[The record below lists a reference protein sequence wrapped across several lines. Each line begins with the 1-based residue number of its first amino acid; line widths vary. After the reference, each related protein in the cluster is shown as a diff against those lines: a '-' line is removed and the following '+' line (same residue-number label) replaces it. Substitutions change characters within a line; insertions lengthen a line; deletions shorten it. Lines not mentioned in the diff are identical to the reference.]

1 MADKALLLGINDYLN
16 VNHLRGCLRD
26 VENMG
31 GLLVDVFG
39 FAAGNVKTLTDRRV
53 VKAEVKKQMAWLFKD
68 VEAGDRVVLHFSGH
82 GSYTAD
88 LDGDEDDGRDE
99 LVCLYDMD
107 FDEPDS
113 YLLDDELRAW
123 AETKPEGVRLTIVLD
138 NCNSGTGTRMVIPS
152 PSGKGARAAEID
164 PKTAV
169 MRSMA
174 RPSAARGVIGGAAGL
189 QPSAVVAAVDDPE
202 GDDFVRVRFVEPPA
216 HIKEKVEEARSRKK
230 RARGLVKVK
239 ELNHVLLSAC
249 RADETAADATIDG
262 APSGAFTYYLCQTL
276 RDGGAEL
283 DRRDVIDR
291 VTAALRAG
299 SFPQDPQLE
308 GADETGPLFGP
319 SAGPGKATVDAAAS
333 SDQIA
338 GAGVGSVE
346 PYVRLAASM
355 AGLAPD
361 VQRRIL
367 DLYQQ
372 GLSAG
377 LPPRRMTGLVGR
389 AAANRAIVYVH
400 GICKHVAG
408 FSDDWWS
415 ALHPFTTEFG
425 AGERGAGGTRD
436 EVVWSDLVNA
446 RALSPAPGVE
456 ADDRAR
462 LAAQIRETLQDRMDR
477 HAIESGPRSAPGEAP
492 RALADSRA
500 LISIPWLNCV
510 DDFTV
515 YMTNDS
521 VRASILSRF
530 TTVVGP
536 LLGQGVEIDV
546 ISHSW
551 GTVVAYEG
559 LRELAGGGAV
569 APLVRN
575 FFTVGAALSIGAVKL
590 RLRPENRDG
599 ARPAMVRRWV
609 NLDALGDPVGGPLQG
624 RPYAVDDD
632 FPNLAPFSC
641 SSFLGIV
648 NPTCA
653 HSSYFQQGN
662 DAVNRDIFAK
672 YINMA

>member
-26 VENMG
+26 VENMAG
-31 GLLVDVFG
+31 VLVDVFG

-53 VKAEVKKQMAWLFKD
+53 VKSEVKKQMAWLFKD

-88 LDGDEDDGRDE
+88 QNGDEDDGRDE

-107 FDEPDS
+107 FDQPDS

-123 AETKPEGVRLTIVLD
+123 TETKPEGVRLTIVLD

-152 PSGKGARAAEID
+152 ASGKGDREAVVD
-164 PKTAV
+164 LKTAV
-169 MRSMA
+169 RRSMA

-189 QPSAVVAAVDDPE
+189 QQAAVVAAVDDPD
-202 GDDFVRVRFVEPPA
+202 GDDFVRVRFVEPPT

-230 RARGLVKVK
+230 RSRGFVKVK

-291 VTAALRAG
+291 VTKALRAG

-308 GADETGPLFGP
+308 GADEAGPLFGP
-319 SAGPGKATVDAAAS
+319 GAEPGASPIKPPGS
-333 SDQIA
+333 SDQSTHPDSI
-338 GAGVGSVE
+338 E
-346 PYVRLAASM
+346 PLARLAASM

-372 GLSAG
+372 GLAG
-377 LPPRRMTGLVGR
+377 SLPARPISGLVGR
-389 AAANRAIVYVH
+389 AAASRAIVYVH

-425 AGERGAGGTRD
+425 AGERGPGGTRD

-446 RALSPAPGVE
+446 RALSAARGVE
-456 ADDRAR
+456 ADDRGR
-462 LAAQIRETLQDRMDR
+462 LAAEIRETLQDRMDR

-510 DDFTV
+510 DDFTI
-515 YMTNDS
+515 YMTNDA

-536 LLGQGVEIDV
+536 LLSQGIEIDV

-590 RLRPENRDG
+590 RLRPDNRDG

-653 HSSYFQQGN
+653 HGSYFKQGN
-662 DAVNRDIFAK
+662 DPVNRDIFAK
-672 YINMA
+672 YIDMP